1 MRLTRRDL
9 LQGSVAVAALSA
21 NPLRD
26 CWGAETKIDRPL
38 EWSGVNLAGAE
49 FGNVPGRCNIDYIYP
64 REGDVA
70 YFSKLGFNCFR
81 VPFRWE
87 RLQPSLE
94 GEFATDEM
102 TQLAHLVGEITR
114 RGHTA
119 ILDPHNY
126 AKRRIAA
133 DGWANEHVIGSIAVP
148 IRAFEDFWRRLAS
161 AFKSNDRVVFGL
173 MNEPYG
179 LSAAAW
185 LEIANR
191 AIAAIRG
198 SGAGNLM
205 TVPGTN
211 YTGAHS
217 WLSSGNDV
225 FANVSDPANRFAIEV
240 HQYVDDNSSG
250 TSPEA
255 TSGTCGSDRLRVF
268 QKWARANK
276 LKAFLGEFGAADNPA
291 ALNALADI
299 CQEMSANPDV
309 WLGWTAWS
317 AGPFWPPDYMFNLG
331 PAPDGSLREPTRIL
345 SGYAEPTTPEFWT
358 WPRAAF
364 DFDLVRERFFGCG
377 DMATALVF
385 GEARKARTSQ
395 PGVTRARGPLLELLQ
410 SPEFTLLVETE
421 NFANTDA
428 GGDIV
433 SAAGVSILARTSNGG
448 LRATTASGVR
458 TIREPFSN
466 WQLRR
471 RSAISLRRATTSIAI
486 AGTGCGSVAGAA
498 DIPPLDDLV
507 IGSHSGSGRIVRITA
522 FSGFAEAAA
531 LERLVA

>member
-1 MRLTRRDL
+1 M
-9 LQGSVAVAALSA
+9 A
-21 NPLRD
+21 
-26 CWGAETKIDRPL
+26 
-38 EWSGVNLAGAE
+38 
-49 FGNVPGRCNIDYIYP
+49 
-64 REGDVA
+64 
-70 YFSKLGFNCFR
+70 
-81 VPFRWE
+81 
-87 RLQPSLE
+87 
-94 GEFATDEM
+94 
-102 TQLAHLVGEITR
+102 QLAHLVGEITR

-217 WLSSGNDV
+217 WLSSGNDI

-240 HQYVDDNSSG
+240 HQYFDDNSSG

-255 TSGTCGSDRLRVF
+255 TSGTCGSDRLRAF

-331 PAPDGSLREPTRIL
+331 PAPDGSLQ
-345 SGYAEPTTPEFWT
+345 
-358 WPRAAF
+358 RANA
-364 DFDLVRERFFGCG
+364 DLVGLRR
-377 DMATALVF
+377 AHH
-385 GEARKARTSQ
+385 
-395 PGVTRARGPLLELLQ
+395 PGVLD
-410 SPEFTLLVETE
+410 V
-421 NFANTDA
+421 A
-428 GGDIV
+428 G
-433 SAAGVSILARTSNGG
+433 
-448 LRATTASGVR
+448 SGVR
-458 TIREPFSN
+458 FRPGARTLLRVRRHGDRAG
-466 WQLRR
+466 LRR
-471 RSAISLRRATTSIAI
+471 SPESADEPAGRHACPRPFAGVAAVTGVYAARRDRELREY
-486 AGTGCGSVAGAA
+486 GC
-498 DIPPLDDLV
+498 
-507 IGSHSGSGRIVRITA
+507 RR
-522 FSGFAEAAA
+522 
-531 LERLVA
+531 